1 MSEPGRE
8 SEAEWKAR
16 RGRNLAIAVALG
28 FFVILVFIVTLV
40 RLGGHVATTPI

>member
-8 SEAEWKAR
+8 SEDAWKAR

-28 FFVILVFIVTLV
+28 LFVILVFIVTLV
-40 RLGGHVATTPI
+40 RLGGHVAQAF